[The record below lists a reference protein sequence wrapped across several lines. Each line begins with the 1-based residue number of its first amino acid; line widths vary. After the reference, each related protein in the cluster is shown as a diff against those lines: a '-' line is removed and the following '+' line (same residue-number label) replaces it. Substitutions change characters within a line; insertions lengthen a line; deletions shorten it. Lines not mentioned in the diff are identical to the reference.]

1 MDIKIETT
9 ADGKFKLY
17 KFLGEFSSL
26 TEIDEYINSSDH
38 SDVCTNLKDGGS
50 SLEVVKAYQNPEVRS
65 ALGILE
71 KTTPE

>member
-26 TEIDEYINSSDH
+26 TEIDEYINSSD
-38 SDVCTNLKDGGS
+38 T
-50 SLEVVKAYQNPEVRS
+50 
-65 ALGILE
+65 
-71 KTTPE
+71 